1 MENLL
6 KTKDHR
12 AATDEEVELL
22 ELFAAKFEELHR
34 QALENDNETVIKNLE
49 LAIQSTNQ
57 DMTDH
62 LRLLFGDEELVDH

>member
-1 MENLL
+1 MISLM

-12 AATDEEVELL
+12 AATDEEIEFL
-22 ELFAAKFEELHR
+22 ELFAAKFEEIH
-34 QALENDNETVIKNLE
+34 QQSLENDNEAVIKNLE

-62 LRLLFGDEELVDH
+62 LRKLFGEER